1 MTPSAQDLD
10 NCFEFGK
17 KFAEGVGGKAA

>member
-10 NCFEFGK
+10 TCFEFGK
-17 KFAEGVGGKAA
+17 KFAEGVGGQAA